1 MSLRTKKSESTS
13 LAAIGFNDD
22 TNTGLDSKA
31 ADHVGLMSGG
41 SMVAQHGT
49 DASSLVY
56 RLPQV
61 ARVALAQVDTA
72 GGVFAWANP
81 TGGTIIIQSVAMDV
95 TTVSS
100 GACAIDVGVA
110 ANATT
115 SSDTI
120 IDGASVATTAR
131 VVDDQKDA
139 GTNGTG
145 AQRCT
150 SSQFVTASVS
160 GGGASAGLVGFAY
173 ITYYPI

>member
-61 ARVALAQVDTA
+61 ARVALAAADTA
-72 GGVFAWANP
+72 GGLFAWANP
-81 TGGTIIIQSVAMDV
+81 TGGTIIVQSVAVDV

-100 GACAIDVGVA
+100 GACTIDCGVA
-110 ANATT
+110 ANGTT
-115 SSDTI
+115 LSDTM
-120 IDGASVATTAR
+120 IDGASTATTAR
-131 VVDDQKDA
+131 VIDDQKDA

-150 SSQFVTASVS
+150 SSQFVTGSVAS
-160 GGGASAGLVGFAY
+160 GASAGIVGFAY